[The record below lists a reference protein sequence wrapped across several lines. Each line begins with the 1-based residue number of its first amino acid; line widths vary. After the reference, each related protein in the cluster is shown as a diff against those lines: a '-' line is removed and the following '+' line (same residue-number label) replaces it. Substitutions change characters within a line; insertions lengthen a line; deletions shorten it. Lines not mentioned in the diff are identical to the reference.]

1 MKKEDILEKLKEII
15 ASIMKTDVSGV
26 SRESRLKE
34 DLRADSLDKINML
47 MALEEAYDIEMDEE
61 EALTFK
67 TVGDVVDYLVKELSC
82 TCRTLGCGFFDT
94 CFKNTPARRAD
105 VNFFSLLTL
114 PRIYISIKV

>member
-1 MKKEDILEKLKEII
+1 MEEKILEKLKEII

-67 TVGDVVDYLVKELSC
+67 TLGDVVDYLVKELS
-82 TCRTLGCGFFDT
+82 
-94 CFKNTPARRAD
+94 
-105 VNFFSLLTL
+105 
-114 PRIYISIKV
+114 

>member
-15 ASIMKTDVSGV
+15 ASIMKTDVSGA

-67 TVGDVVDYLVKELSC
+67 TVGDVVDYLVKELS
-82 TCRTLGCGFFDT
+82 
-94 CFKNTPARRAD
+94 
-105 VNFFSLLTL
+105 
-114 PRIYISIKV
+114 

>member
-1 MKKEDILEKLKEII
+1 MEEKILEKLKEII
-15 ASIMKTDVSGV
+15 ASVMKTDVSGV

-67 TVGDVVDYLVKELSC
+67 TVGDVVDYLVKELS
-82 TCRTLGCGFFDT
+82 
-94 CFKNTPARRAD
+94 
-105 VNFFSLLTL
+105 
-114 PRIYISIKV
+114 

>member
-26 SRESRLKE
+26 SSESRLKE

-67 TVGDVVDYLVKELSC
+67 TVGDVVDYLVKELS
-82 TCRTLGCGFFDT
+82 
-94 CFKNTPARRAD
+94 
-105 VNFFSLLTL
+105 
-114 PRIYISIKV
+114 